1 MIFGRRSTKQRNHS
15 EFFSVFFSSNNN
27 KNQFELYGVHGSHNM
42 RSSTNQDRAFK
53 LKKNS

>member
-15 EFFSVFFSSNNN
+15 EFSFFYFSNNN